1 MGVPFSL
8 IATYHPETKMI
19 YLPHEPG
26 DINHYRSLITNRVV
40 LVDDK
45 TIDLF
50 KDVKCQFIRDQKAA
64 EFFVSYMAVVGGKLF
79 QKLVVDPDC
88 HNLFLTK
95 MVTVPAKPIGKFDVN
110 MDNWANRGTFFRS
123 GYEFT
128 NFKRLKQ

>member
-1 MGVPFSL
+1 MPGVPFSL
-8 IATYHPETKMI
+8 IATYHPTTKMI

-26 DINHYRSLITNRVV
+26 DLNHYRSLIQNRVV

-45 TIDLF
+45 TCDLF
-50 KDVKCQFIRDQKAA
+50 KDVKCQFITTQKQA

-95 MVTVPAKPIGKFDVN
+95 MITVPPKPIGKFEVDFEK
-110 MDNWANRGTFFRS
+110 WAARGTYFRG

-128 NFKRLKQ
+128 NFKRTK